1 MHRPAAG
8 YLPAMDR
15 RQGSRSRRT
24 LTLLLVVAPLLVAC
38 TGKPAGTSAWQS
50 STDRVLGTAIAGLGT
65 ARLVV
70 QAEVR
75 GDLPHT
81 YAVVTATDAID
92 TSTKEVATYVVGQ
105 PPDRLHRAHR
115 EVSHALQ
122 DAVALMVEVRVAL
135 ASPGVTRAAARQ
147 LVDAIDAMRHRLDD
161 LDTAVQEAPA
171 TVGAS

>member
-1 MHRPAAG
+1 
-8 YLPAMDR
+8 MDR
-15 RQGSRSRRT
+15 PQGSRSPRA

-38 TGKPAGTSAWQS
+38 AGKPAGTSAWQG
-50 STDRVLGTAIAGLGT
+50 STDRVLGAAIAGLGT

-70 QAEVR
+70 ETEVR

-92 TSTKEVATYVVGQ
+92 TSTKEVATYLVGQ

-115 EVSHALQ
+115 EVSRALQ

-135 ASPGVTRAAARQ
+135 ASPGVSPATARR
-147 LVDAIDAMRHRLDD
+147 LVGAIDAMRHRLDD
-161 LDTAVQEAPA
+161 LDRAVRRAPA
-171 TVGAS
+171 SVGAP